1 MDQPSE
7 EPPWDP
13 TIISLLQVESTNEG
27 RPSDTKVLFGD
38 FKPRIRLSETC
49 LKRWCAGDWWALF
62 DWDEFGR
69 TERFWED
76 KGSEVGV
83 EKEDLE
89 GTESES
95 FGADESTIPGDSID
109 LCSYKRKRKTS

>member
-13 TIISLLQVESTNEG
+13 TIMSLLQVERTNDG
-27 RPSDTKVLFGD
+27 RPSDTKLLFGD
-38 FKPRIRLSETC
+38 FKPRIRLSDTC
-49 LKRWCAGDWWALF
+49 LKRSWPGDWWALF
-62 DWDEFGR
+62 VWDEFGGS
-69 TERFWED
+69 ERVRED
-76 KGSEVGV
+76 KGSAVGV
-83 EKEDLE
+83 NKEELE

-109 LCSYKRKRKTS
+109 LCSYKMERKTS